1 MKNFPYEVE
10 MNRISLQIKLQND
23 KMGKAEKRIADWIL
37 NNSGKIISLSIVELA
52 EQCDCGEATI
62 VRFAKRLGLNGFQEL
77 KFSLASESGASPVN
91 TNITAQDSAF
101 DIYQKV
107 CNDIYLSLEKT
118 KGSLNEASLS
128 EAADKICKAGKIIV
142 LGLGNSSSIALDASH
157 KFMRAELNAIAY
169 TDNHMQVIA
178 ASHLTE
184 NDIAIGI
191 SHSGSSKDVVEALKL
206 AKEHGATT
214 IAITNSGKS
223 PILKQSDIVLATSS
237 TETQYSILALNSRIA
252 QLAIIDTL
260 YFYIVCKHSDDAL
273 KSIQETEH
281 SLLTKKY

>member
-1 MKNFPYEVE
+1 MD
-10 MNRISLQIKLQND
+10 RISLQIKLLYD
-23 KMGKAEKRIADWIL
+23 KMGKAEKRIADWIFE
-37 NNSGKIISLSIVELA
+37 NPGKIISLSIVELA

-62 VRFAKRLGLNGFQEL
+62 VRFAKRLKLNGFQEL
-77 KFSLASESGASPVN
+77 KFSLAAENGGSPASTHITES
-91 TNITAQDSAF
+91 DSAF
-101 DIYQKV
+101 EIYQKV

-118 KGSLNEASLS
+118 KGSLNESLLE
-128 EAADKICKAGKIIV
+128 EAAEKICKADKIVIF
-142 LGLGNSSSIALDASH
+142 GLGNSSAIAIDASH
-157 KFMRAELNAIAY
+157 KFMRAGLNAISY

-178 ASHLTE
+178 ASHLKE

-191 SHSGSSKDVVEALKL
+191 SHSGSSKDVVEALKI
-206 AKEHGATT
+206 AKEHNATT

-223 PILKQSDIVLATSS
+223 PILKQSDIVLSTSS
-237 TETQYSILALNSRIA
+237 EETKYNILALNSRIA

-260 YFYIVCKHSDDAL
+260 YFYIVYHRSEGTL